1 MMRYLHRYQFRSIV
15 VSQMRDVQLQQ
26 RYPRTLVQQEDEAYI
41 ITSTQRSE
49 NNFNFLSLTRPPARI
64 WFTRQQI

>member
-1 MMRYLHRYQFRSIV
+1 
-15 VSQMRDVQLQQ
+15 MRDVQTQQ